1 MDRTKIQRELEART
15 RKELNKVASELKIV
29 GHHRMRKHELIEAI
43 VLARMYEALAKTP
56 GMLRRL
62 TRKELLQL
70 CEQTG
75 IRAREGLTKA
85 DLLEKVAFALEK
97 SKPPRMTFGNQEKVE
112 TAKFRTP
119 TVPQDSIEDPGD
131 LPAWYD
137 ETRVILLPVD
147 PYLIHAYW
155 DVASSDLEK
164 AKRRLGR
171 KYRHAQA
178 TLRFYDI
185 TNVIFDGTNPH
196 SSFDVDIELQAK
208 SRYVPLWSPEKSYC
222 VDLALKAPDGGFYAI
237 ARSNVAETPR
247 AWPSHKVEERYMLVA
262 EDYRRVEPVSQSL
275 GAIGQKS
282 RKEGPSERTTEH
294 ERALPFDSAEI
305 SREKVTANYAYR
317 QWSLPLAKP
326 EVRLDE
332 PFPQPVEE
340 SYLDLT
346 EMSERKL
353 SFGVSS
359 KSLE

>member
-1 MDRTKIQRELEART
+1 MDRAKIQRELEART
-15 RKELNKVASELKIV
+15 RKELNRVASELKIV
-29 GHHRMRKHELIEAI
+29 GHRRMRKHELIEAI
-43 VLARMYEALAKTP
+43 VLARIYEALAKTP

-75 IRAREGLTKA
+75 IRAREELTKA

-178 TLRFYDI
+178 ILRFYDI
-185 TNVIFDGTNPH
+185 TNVIFDGTNAGN
-196 SSFDVDIELQAK
+196 SFDVDIELQAK

-222 VDLALKAPDGGFYAI
+222 VDLALKGPEGRFYVI
-237 ARSNVAETPR
+237 ARSNVAETPP
-247 AWPSHKVEERYMLVA
+247 AWPSHRVEERYLHIA
-262 EDYRRVEPVSQSL
+262 EGYRRVEPASRSL
-275 GAIGQKS
+275 DAIEQES
-282 RKEGPSERTTEH
+282 WKEGPRERTTEH
-294 ERALPFDSAEI
+294 ERAIPFDSAEI
-305 SREKVTANYAYR
+305 SREKFAANYAYR

-326 EVRLDE
+326 EVRLDGSSR
-332 PFPQPVEE
+332 QPEEE

-346 EMSERKL
+346 EMSERKF

-359 KSLE
+359 